1 MGQPILEVEH
11 LKKSYVNNVPILDDV
26 SFSLQKGEVVVIV
39 GPSGCGKSTF
49 LRCINRLE
57 EIDTGVLKLNGVS
70 YEKEKKNISKV
81 REKIGMV
88 FQSYDLFPNMTILNN
103 LLLAPMK
110 VQKRNKEEVKKEA
123 EQLLDRVGLLDK
135 KDNYPRQLSGGQK
148 QRVAIVRAMLMHP
161 EIMLLDEI
169 TAALDPEMVREV
181 LQVVL
186 ELAKTGMTMLIV
198 THEMEFARSVADRVI
213 FMDKGNI
220 VEENT
225 PEQFYKIID
234 ISVKIY
240 PASPVAN
247 LNAAAAAIERGNTLA
262 AGRYLQ
268 MASHETLAY
277 KNCRGAYELLCNNTY
292 EGIRLLK
299 AAKAEGSEEATYNL
313 KIFFESNQT
322 NIQ

>member
-1 MGQPILEVEH
+1 MASLSLKNICKVYPNGFEAVKDFNLEVEDQEF
-11 LKKSYVNNVPILDDV
+11 II
-26 SFSLQKGEVVVIV
+26 FV

-225 PEQFYKIID
+225 PEQFFDNPETDRAKQFLNSFHYET
-234 ISVKIY
+234 VK
-240 PASPVAN
+240 
-247 LNAAAAAIERGNTLA
+247 
-262 AGRYLQ
+262 
-268 MASHETLAY
+268 
-277 KNCRGAYELLCNNTY
+277 K
-292 EGIRLLK
+292 
-299 AAKAEGSEEATYNL
+299 
-313 KIFFESNQT
+313 
-322 NIQ
+322 

>member
-26 SFSLQKGEVVVIV
+26 SFSMQKGEVVVIV

-57 EIDTGVLKLNGVS
+57 GIDSGVLKLDGVS

-103 LLLAPMK
+103 LLLAPLK

-148 QRVAIVRAMLMHP
+148 QRLSIARAIAKDP
-161 EIMLLDEI
+161 EIVIFDDSFS
-169 TAALDPEMVREV
+169 ALDFKTDSQLRKALKEHTKDATTIIVAQRISTILNADQIIVLDDGRMAGIGTHKELMADCEV
-181 LQVVL
+181 YQQIARSQLSEE
-186 ELAKTGMTMLIV
+186 ELA
-198 THEMEFARSVADRVI
+198 
-213 FMDKGNI
+213 
-220 VEENT
+220 
-225 PEQFYKIID
+225 
-234 ISVKIY
+234 
-240 PASPVAN
+240 
-247 LNAAAAAIERGNTLA
+247 
-262 AGRYLQ
+262 
-268 MASHETLAY
+268 
-277 KNCRGAYELLCNNTY
+277 
-292 EGIRLLK
+292 
-299 AAKAEGSEEATYNL
+299 
-313 KIFFESNQT
+313 
-322 NIQ
+322 